1 MLRVGGKPICIRV
14 NVPTHHKYMPRAK
27 SCLRPVIYACGSS
40 PNYGW
45 DVSLEFS
52 RQVARCTLQ
61 MFPVPVHERSPE
73 TAHQKA
79 LSCQEL
85 VRISRK

>member
-1 MLRVGGKPICIRV
+1 MLRVGGKPICVCV
-14 NVPTHHKYMPRAK
+14 NIPTHHKYMPRAK
-27 SCLRPVIYACGSS
+27 SCLRPVIHACGSS
-40 PNYGW
+40 PNYGR

-61 MFPVPVHERSPE
+61 MFLVPVCKRSPE

-79 LSCQEL
+79 LSRQEL
-85 VRISRK
+85 ARISRK